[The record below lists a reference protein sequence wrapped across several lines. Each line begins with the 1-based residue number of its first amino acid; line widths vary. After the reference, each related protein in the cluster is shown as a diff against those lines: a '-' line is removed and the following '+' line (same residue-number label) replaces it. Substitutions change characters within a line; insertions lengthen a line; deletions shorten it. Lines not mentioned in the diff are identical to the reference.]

1 MLLEVQVTLR
11 SYRNDGGA
19 VAASEYAALASS
31 PYEITGL
38 DEEDRAA
45 VIAGCS
51 LKLDSFRGR
60 GVSERFFKAVSADIE
75 KFLAFL
81 DSLGE
86 GVFETLRAANIRSD
100 LLFRFV
106 IDENEMDFKFPVTL
120 VNLASRLGLALY
132 VLVDP
137 KATNTG

>member
-38 DEEDRAA
+38 DGEDRAA

-51 LKLDSFRGR
+51 LKFDSFKGR
-60 GVSERFFKAVSADIE
+60 GASERFFKAVSADIE

-81 DSLGE
+81 DSPGE
-86 GVFETLRAANIRSD
+86 GSLRHFGR
-100 LLFRFV
+100 RV
-106 IDENEMDFKFPVTL
+106 
-120 VNLASRLGLALY
+120 
-132 VLVDP
+132 
-137 KATNTG
+137 